1 MDFKQKP
8 PCGQSG
14 LSKENNKF
22 LGLSNDLIIA
32 ENRPAVNYVF
42 RRCYQFLNVEDYQ
55 REASINMS
63 RMEENS
69 AAVARVLSVLYT
81 HGPIRLFE
89 RQQRQS
95 L

>member
-69 AAVARVLSVLYT
+69 AAAVRVLSVLNN
-81 HGPIRLFE
+81 HGPTRLSGK
-89 RQQRQS
+89 QLQQS